1 MAAKLAK
8 DLSLKGSSTTTTTL
22 PKLVYGTAWKKDRSA
37 DLVYTALRN
46 GFRGVD
52 TAGQPKH
59 YNEKGVGQGVQRAI
73 GDGIIT
79 RDALFVCHLGPKLE
93 DGSIVNAVWQIQ
105 TKFSPPGNQGE
116 DAPYDLNAPLAD
128 KVHQSVQSSLAFFT
142 IVGQEPYLDSVLLHS
157 PLQTIE
163 ETVTAWKT
171 LETYVPHKIR
181 NLGISNTSLHVLQAL
196 NDAATIKPSV
206 VQNRFHR
213 DTRFETELR
222 AYCRQQSIVFQ
233 SFWTLSANP
242 RLSASR
248 PVRTVA
254 EGAGAP
260 QVPAYYALVLGLE
273 GVAILDG
280 TTTEDHMK
288 DDLDGITRVASW
300 ADGDGAATWASALA
314 EFKQSIG
321 ED

>member
-8 DLSLKGSSTTTTTL
+8 DLSLKGSSTTL

-37 DLVYTALRN
+37 DLVYTALKN
-46 GFRGVD
+46 GFRGID

-79 RDALFVCHLGPKLE
+79 RDALF
-93 DGSIVNAVWQIQ
+93 IQ

-116 DAPYDLNAPLAD
+116 DAPYDLNAPLVD

-142 IVGQEPYLDSVLLHS
+142 IEGQEPYLDSVLLHS

-181 NLGISNTSLHVLQAL
+181 NLGISNTSLRVLQAL

-206 VQNRFHR
+206 VQNRFYR
-213 DTRFETELR
+213 DTGYETELR

-233 SFWTLSANP
+233 SFWTFSANP
-242 RLSASR
+242 RLAASK
-248 PVRTVA
+248 PVKTVA
-254 EGAGAP
+254 EGAGVP

-273 GVAILDG
+273 GVTILDG
-280 TTTEDHMK
+280 TTTEGHMK
-288 DDLDGITRVASW
+288 DDLEGIPRVASW
-300 ADGDGAATWASALA
+300 AEGEGAATWASALA
-314 EFKQSIG
+314 EFKQIIG
-321 ED
+321 EE